1 MMNWRI
7 VIAEFVGTTA
17 IVFIAVGAIVSDQ
30 VTNGAVGLTGIAL
43 AYGFATAAMVSATHG
58 GHLNPAISFGLLVSG
73 NTKFTEFLA
82 RVVAQC
88 TGAFAAS
95 SLLMSTAPELEL
107 RNVNYGI
114 PQIGDEITV
123 GMALAAEV
131 VLTFILVLSYHGAG
145 LDRSGKRG
153 YGGFVVGLAVAA
165 GVLMGGPISG
175 AAMNP
180 ARWLGPAVIGSDI
193 TNAWVFVVGP
203 LAGGSF
209 ASWLHPM
216 LVTEKHTSD

>member
-1 MMNWRI
+1 MKWRFI
-7 VIAEFVGTTA
+7 IAEFVGTTA

-43 AYGFATAAMVSATHG
+43 AYGFVTAAMVSATHG
-58 GHLNPAISFGLLVSG
+58 AHLNPAISFGLLVNG
-73 NTKFTEFLA
+73 NTKFFEFVS

-88 TGAFAAS
+88 VGALVAS

-114 PQIGDEITV
+114 PQVGDEISW
-123 GMALAAEV
+123 GMALTTEIL
-131 VLTFILVLSYHGAG
+131 LTFILVLSYHGVG

-165 GVLMGGPISG
+165 GVLMGGPVSG

-180 ARWLGPAVIGSDI
+180 ARWLGPAVIGSDFS
-193 TNAWVFVVGP
+193 NAWVFVVGP
-203 LAGGSF
+203 LAGGAF

-216 LVTEKHTSD
+216 LLSERHPSD